1 MDYWTAILK
10 WKGSWFAILCI
21 QTYRLTIA
29 WRACISWFESH
40 GTKSVYACMQ
50 DLWAY
55 SLHSHLRSIID
66 LWYWLVSGQ
75 HVSLLNN
82 YVYTDQN
89 NVFSIFTV
97 LLRGHLSAAACLH
110 ATACIGLYN
119 TYTVHFTGSEY
130 ALYRPTLVQLD
141 FSKPIA
147 TEYYINGTILQTYKV
162 YHYSAR

>member
-1 MDYWTAILK
+1 MV
-10 WKGSWFAILCI
+10 
-21 QTYRLTIA
+21 
-29 WRACISWFESH
+29 H
-40 GTKSVYACMQ
+40 GLL
-50 DLWAY
+50 DG
-55 SLHSHLRSIID
+55 HLEMKRQLIRY
-66 LWYWLVSGQ
+66 LM
-75 HVSLLNN
+75 
-82 YVYTDQN
+82 YTDLSPN
-89 NVFSIFTV
+89 YSVESMHAYPGSNRTERKVYMHACRISEYMPFTPTCEVSSIYGIGWSVVNMYRCLIITYTVFSIFTV

-110 ATACIGLYN
+110 ATACIGPYN